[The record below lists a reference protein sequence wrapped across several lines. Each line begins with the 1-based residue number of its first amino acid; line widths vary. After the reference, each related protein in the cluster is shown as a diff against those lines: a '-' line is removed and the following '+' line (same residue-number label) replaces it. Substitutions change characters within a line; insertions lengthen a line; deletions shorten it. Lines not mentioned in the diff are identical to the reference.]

1 MTLTE
6 RKTPRLVENID
17 WKLMGRADRD
27 NFDVINGNGIDRS
40 SHTRCGF
47 DDGGDGGGIL
57 RKGIAKLVEF
67 SLLRHLDPPGRRMA
81 FSNSVCRLISRSA
94 SCSGENS
101 IGDLLCSRS
110 LTHQFV
116 AALPTAFRN
125 VGEVQ

>member
-17 WKLMGRADRD
+17 WKLMGRADGD

-67 SLLRHLDPPGRRMA
+67 SLLCHPDPSRAAHRIFQ
-81 FSNSVCRLISRSA
+81 FSL
-94 SCSGENS
+94 
-101 IGDLLCSRS
+101 S
-110 LTHQFV
+110 LNQPQRFM
-116 AALPTAFRN
+116 
-125 VGEVQ
+125 